1 MAPASAAC
9 AAVSSVDPSS
19 TTRISCQA
27 PAWRSARTTSAT
39 AAPSLNAGMTTDVE
53 AGSAM
58 PRRRPDQRPPRLGG
72 VGAGGRAGAGRVAEP
87 VHLQLADAILHVL
100 EDLAAAGDQVGDE
113 ADEQHLEADDEQH
126 RGQDQRLQ
134 LSVAAAGPVVIE
146 EAQRDEEPG

>member
-1 MAPASAAC
+1 MAPAPAAC

-27 PAWRSARTTSAT
+27 PARRSARTTSAT

-53 AGSAM
+53 AGSAI
-58 PRRRPDQRPPRLGG
+58 PRRRPDQRPSGLGSG
-72 VGAGGRAGAGRVAEP
+72 VGAGGRAGPGRVAEP

-113 ADEQHLEADDEQH
+113 ADEQHLE
-126 RGQDQRLQ
+126 
-134 LSVAAAGPVVIE
+134 
-146 EAQRDEEPG
+146 